1 MSKKMKMFEEEELSF
16 KNKFYRLMDLLISN
30 QTNSRTEAF
39 LLLGI
44 FYIQIISSFFSE
56 KVKIL
61 NIESKSDKIFI
72 YIEKIIRVKNLFK
85 DNYQYFQIISICLFV
100 LVITIISHFFISILL
115 TKRINY
121 YSYNKILINM
131 YIKLFLYVGYNIIF
145 DICFS
150 SFCFMLDEY
159 NSNFTSVKCS
169 SQNLIIIIL
178 SIINVAIALFFYIF
192 INIYY
197 NDSYYLSN
205 SYYSK
210 MSCNFNFFWG
220 FNCMIISFL
229 ITQIKAF
236 TKEIFLL
243 YNFIISIC
251 LFFYYIKHYSY
262 YDKYTNLYAGI
273 FHFLYLWTSVFSSI
287 FGYLELKEKG
297 IIYLITSIIVCFSYF
312 NIKNRIESKI
322 FLNSPFYKISNKYY
336 LLYYFRNLFQLTSN
350 LGVSYKDKSILS
362 GIIKMHSMECPEPNC
377 LLKTKADIYLPII
390 NKWNDKNKKEIEDE
404 VFLKNFIIIVMN
416 YFLYNGECT
425 PDMYLNL
432 SMYYLKI
439 IGNYCQAIYYYKKVS
454 EIKLSLREEFSF
466 IRLNIAISQSLIEKL
481 KNSNGQ
487 CNNLENLDVSM
498 YFKYEELSRNFLNE
512 INNDINLSL
521 EFWKAFQSPL
531 KESSKNIDFNK
542 IFKLTDKIRVTKKN
556 VEDMW
561 NKLFKIYGGVN
572 EFFLLYIEYVE
583 QINDDDLKK
592 RDLESLKRKNDSIG
606 DHINNNNFY
615 SILFNK
621 ETGIMIV
628 NGDKGNEGTIEFSN
642 KEIENIFKFKPIDLK
657 GMNITCLMP
666 KIFSLEHSKYMT
678 RYFNIGQKKII
689 DKNDFK
695 TFGKD
700 KDNSI
705 IKIKLALKLFPI
717 LNEDV
722 LFTGLILKENIDD
735 IIFLDDKYNIQG
747 MSVKIMKILNI
758 NNKNLF
764 QDNEIPF
771 YVICKKFVN
780 FYNIFLQGKKK
791 ENDVDNQTTINQIE
805 KDDENENKNENLKEK
820 KNEKEELHENIVI
833 NENVELEYEI
843 KLPQFLIDY
852 SEKSKKE
859 VKSFIPLKSL
869 QSESEDITEI
879 IEEYDED
886 DLLMD
891 EEKSKFN
898 VRKTIK
904 KKTLNKNNLFTSSLT
919 PTSTQNQVSTPIP
932 RDETPTPTPTPD
944 ATPLSDSIDE
954 ESNNNILEQNVVFN
968 KESEEEKLY
977 NERMEQYKKFFNE
990 RKFNELEELI
1000 DNYNKDSS
1008 SIEYKFNFTFDKY
1021 KYDNNKMSFI
1031 IRCIDNKN
1039 EVGQSQEDS
1048 VVDLDP
1054 KLVNYRKE
1062 KAESIKPLFELLEEE
1077 KNEILGLPEIFLNLS
1092 LENKNFQNLLQKCK
1106 NDLNEISKAYG
1117 QNKGEVLV
1125 DENSSQSSSQS
1136 LFDSGLVKKNR
1147 IEEIRS
1153 NIMMNVSKFYTLKY
1167 IKLVIILIGLFSI
1180 IFSYFYIRFSFS
1192 LFFNLKNS
1200 SILNAYLFKS
1210 TLWTTELISIFVSL
1224 RVLYLKE
1231 IIKFPGT
1238 TDFNY
1243 LNYYN
1248 NYYKFYDHCINKSL
1262 ELYYKLSDSF
1272 AFLEMDIPKYLT
1284 DEQLNSLFWDK
1295 IKVSYMNEIY
1305 INFSHMEDQS
1315 TFPMS
1320 IAQLLTN
1327 SHTYLKSPIFNS
1339 IFNNT
1344 LFYNDYYKNYFYFD
1358 YMTYIIIENGYDNIL
1373 PNQLKKISEIPSIIS
1388 NLNNSKSKNLY
1399 HIIFIFSAVII
1410 MLTILY
1416 LILIKLTNKSMTD
1429 GIKKVIKIK
1438 LEKIDEIIRKIK
1450 LFNDNLKKFNDN
1462 DLISE
1467 DNKEYS
1473 DYANNNTLRN
1483 NEQLGYKIRK
1493 RNNHELSLINNNGF
1507 NSDFKKYIPLSVL
1520 KHSFLYSLFN
1530 IIAFIICV
1538 VPIYVLSL
1546 NMINATN
1553 HAIIIQNYIFSKLI
1567 IASSSTIEIK
1577 CFLSDCHN
1585 KKLLNYSSLNKY
1597 DSIQEVI
1604 KGLTLFPNVNKF
1616 YNEKFLL
1623 NACSAA
1629 IDMEKDLDEY
1639 NNCLNDMIIK
1649 TANNTDNLIKVINE
1663 LIFSIKKTY
1672 EFIYNENYYYYK
1684 RNLFNS
1690 AYYQEIEKIFFKY
1703 FISISDNFHFEIEYD
1718 LLSYLYQKHT
1728 IALILIIIFVVSTTI
1743 YCLITRISLIK
1754 KIIHNLKVSRCIMK
1768 IIPTS
1773 VIISTP
1779 ELETWIENKY

>member
-1 MSKKMKMFEEEELSF
+1 MSKKIKMFEEEELSF
-16 KNKFYRLMDLLISN
+16 KNKFYILMDLLISN
-30 QTNSRTEAF
+30 QINSRAESF
-39 LLLGI
+39 LLIGI

-56 KVKIL
+56 KINVFNL
-61 NIESKSDKIFI
+61 ESKSDKLFI
-72 YIEKIIRVKNLFK
+72 YIEKIIRIKNLFK
-85 DNYQYFQIISICLFV
+85 DNYHYFQIISIILFV
-100 LVITIISHFFISILL
+100 LVILIIVHFFISIIL
-115 TKRINY
+115 TTRTNF
-121 YSYNKILINM
+121 YSYDKIFINM
-131 YIKLFLYVGYNIIF
+131 YLKLFIYVGYNIIF

-150 SFCFMLDEY
+150 SFCFVFDEY

-178 SIINVAIALFFYIF
+178 SVINVIIALIFYIF

-229 ITQIKAF
+229 ITQIKSF

-251 LFFYYIKHYSY
+251 LFFYYIKHYLY
-262 YDKYTNLYAGI
+262 YDKYTNLYVGI
-273 FHFLYLWTSVFSSI
+273 FHFLYMWTSIFSSI
-287 FGYLELKEKG
+287 FGYLEMKEKG
-297 IIYLITSIIVCFSYF
+297 IIYLITCIIVCSSYF

-322 FLNSPFYKISNKYY
+322 FLKSPFYKISNKYY
-336 LLYYFRNLFQLTSN
+336 LLYYFRYLYQLISN
-350 LGVSYKDKSILS
+350 IEESYKGKSILS
-362 GIIKMHSMECPEPNC
+362 GIIKMHCMECPEPNC
-377 LLKTKADIYLPII
+377 LLKTKEDIYLPII

-416 YFLYNGECT
+416 YFLYRGECT
-425 PDMYLNL
+425 ADMYLNL

-466 IRLNIAISQSLIEKL
+466 IRLNIAISKSLIEKL

-487 CNNLENLDVSM
+487 CNDLENLDVSM
-498 YFKYEELSRNFLNE
+498 YFKYEELSRNFINE

-521 EFWKAFQSPL
+521 EFWKTFQYPL

-542 IFKLTDKIRVTKKN
+542 IFKLTDKIRIAKKN

-572 EFFLLYIEYVE
+572 EFFVLYLEYVE

-592 RDLESLKRKNDSIG
+592 RDLESLKRKNDNIG
-606 DHINNNNFY
+606 EHINNNNYY

-621 ETGIMIV
+621 DTGIIIV

-642 KEIENIFKFKPIDLK
+642 KEIESIFKYKPIDLK

-666 KIFSLEHSKYMT
+666 KLFSFEHSKYMK

-705 IKIKLALKLFPI
+705 IKLKLAIKLFPI
-717 LNEDV
+717 LNDDV
-722 LFTGLILKENIDD
+722 LFAGLILKENIDD

-747 MSVKIMKILNI
+747 MSNKIMEILNI
-758 NNKNLF
+758 KNKNLF

-791 ENDVDNQTTINQIE
+791 EDDTVHQTTINQIE
-805 KDDENENKNENLKEK
+805 KDDENKNENIKDKKNE

-859 VKSFIPLKSL
+859 VKSYIPLKSI

-879 IEEYDED
+879 IEEFDED

-898 VRKTIK
+898 IRKTIK

-919 PTSTQNQVSTPIP
+919 PAGNPIQTPTPGEETPIP
-932 RDETPTPTPTPD
+932 TPD
-944 ATPLSDSIDE
+944 QTPLSDSIDE
-954 ESNNNILEQNVVFN
+954 ESNKNNLEQNVVFN

-977 NERMEQYKKFFNE
+977 IERMEKYKNFFNE
-990 RKFNELEELI
+990 GKFNELEELI
-1000 DNYNKDSS
+1000 DSYNKDSS

-1021 KYDNNKMSFI
+1021 KYDNNKISYI

-1039 EVGQSQEDS
+1039 EIGQSQEDS
-1048 VVDLDP
+1048 VADLDP
-1054 KLVNYRKE
+1054 KIIKYKKE
-1062 KAESIKPLFELLEEE
+1062 KSESIKPLFEILEEE
-1077 KNEILGLPEIFLNLS
+1077 RKEILGLPEIFLNLS
-1092 LENKNFQNLLQKCK
+1092 LENKKFQQLLEKCK
-1106 NDLNEISKAYG
+1106 NDINEMSKTYG
-1117 QNKGEVLV
+1117 QNKAQVLE
-1125 DENSSQSSSQS
+1125 DENSSQSSQS
-1136 LFDSGLVKKNR
+1136 HFDSGLVKKNR

-1167 IKLVIILIGLFSI
+1167 IKLVIILIGFFSI
-1180 IFSYFYIRFSFS
+1180 IFSFIFIRFSYS
-1192 LFFNLKNS
+1192 LFGFLFNSFFLNTNLFTS
-1200 SILNAYLFKS
+1200 S
-1210 TLWTTELISIFVSL
+1210 LWTSELISIFVSL

-1231 IIKFPGT
+1231 IIKIPGT

-1243 LNYYN
+1243 LDYYGN
-1248 NYYKFYDHCINKSL
+1248 NTKFYEHCINKSL
-1262 ELYYKLSDSF
+1262 DLYHKMSESF
-1272 AFLEMDIPKYLT
+1272 AELEMNMPNYLT
-1284 DEQLNSLFWDK
+1284 EEELNNLYWDV
-1295 IKVSYMNEIY
+1295 IKVSYVNEIY
-1305 INFSHMEDQS
+1305 KNYSHMEDQS

-1320 IAQLLTN
+1320 IAQLLSN
-1327 SHTYLKSPIFNS
+1327 SYTYLHSHIFNS
-1339 IFNNT
+1339 ISNNT
-1344 LFYNDYYKNYFYFD
+1344 AFYDDFSKNLFYFD

-1373 PNQLKKISEIPSIIS
+1373 PNQIKKISKIPNIIS
-1388 NLNNSKSKNLY
+1388 NLNISKRKSLN
-1399 HIIFIFSAVII
+1399 HIISIFSGILILLSVIYI
-1410 MLTILY
+1410 
-1416 LILIKLTNKSMTD
+1416 ILIKLTNKSMAD

-1450 LFNDNLKKFNDN
+1450 LFNDNLKKFNEN

-1467 DNKEYS
+1467 ENKEYS
-1473 DYANNNTLRN
+1473 DYGNNNSLRN
-1483 NEQLGYKIRK
+1483 NEQIGYRIRK

-1507 NSDFKKYIPLSVL
+1507 NSDFKKYIPLTVL
-1520 KHSFLYSLFN
+1520 KYSFLYSFFN
-1530 IIAFIICV
+1530 IIAFIVCLI
-1538 VPIYVLSL
+1538 PIYEISL
-1546 NMINATN
+1546 KMINATN
-1553 HAIIIQNYIFSKLI
+1553 QLIIIQNYIFSKLI
-1567 IASSSTIEIK
+1567 ITSSSTIEIK
-1577 CFLSDCHN
+1577 CFLSDCQN
-1585 KKLLNYSSLNKY
+1585 KKILNSSSLEKY
-1597 DSIQEVI
+1597 DIIQEVT
-1604 KGLTLFPNVNKF
+1604 KGLNLFPNVNEF

-1629 IDMEKDLDEY
+1629 FNKEREFDEY
-1639 NNCLNDMIIK
+1639 NNCLNDMTIK
-1649 TANNTDNLIKVINE
+1649 MANNTDNLIKLINE
-1663 LIFSIKKTY
+1663 LIFNIKKKY
-1672 EFIYNENYYYYK
+1672 EFSYMENYYYNK
-1684 RNLFNS
+1684 RDLFNS
-1690 AYYQEIEKIFFKY
+1690 SSYSEIEKMFFKY
-1703 FISISDNFHFEIEYD
+1703 LINVPKSFIIYAANDLYD
-1718 LLSYLYQKHT
+1718 YLFQKL
-1728 IALILIIIFVVSTTI
+1728 IIVIILIVIFIVSSII

-1773 VIISTP
+1773 IIISTP

>member
-1 MSKKMKMFEEEELSF
+1 
-16 KNKFYRLMDLLISN
+16 
-30 QTNSRTEAF
+30 
-39 LLLGI
+39 
-44 FYIQIISSFFSE
+44 
-56 KVKIL
+56 
-61 NIESKSDKIFI
+61 
-72 YIEKIIRVKNLFK
+72 
-85 DNYQYFQIISICLFV
+85 
-100 LVITIISHFFISILL
+100 
-115 TKRINY
+115 
-121 YSYNKILINM
+121 
-131 YIKLFLYVGYNIIF
+131 
-145 DICFS
+145 
-150 SFCFMLDEY
+150 
-159 NSNFTSVKCS
+159 
-169 SQNLIIIIL
+169 
-178 SIINVAIALFFYIF
+178 
-192 INIYY
+192 
-197 NDSYYLSN
+197 
-205 SYYSK
+205 
-210 MSCNFNFFWG
+210 
-220 FNCMIISFL
+220 
-229 ITQIKAF
+229 
-236 TKEIFLL
+236 
-243 YNFIISIC
+243 
-251 LFFYYIKHYSY
+251 
-262 YDKYTNLYAGI
+262 
-273 FHFLYLWTSVFSSI
+273 
-287 FGYLELKEKG
+287 
-297 IIYLITSIIVCFSYF
+297 
-312 NIKNRIESKI
+312 
-322 FLNSPFYKISNKYY
+322 
-336 LLYYFRNLFQLTSN
+336 
-350 LGVSYKDKSILS
+350 
-362 GIIKMHSMECPEPNC
+362 MHSMECPEPNC

-416 YFLYNGECT
+416 YFLYKGECT
-425 PDMYLNL
+425 ADMYLNL

-487 CNNLENLDVSM
+487 CSNLENLDVSM

-531 KESSKNIDFNK
+531 KELNRNIDYNK

-556 VEDMW
+556 VEDIW

-592 RDLESLKRKNDSIG
+592 RDLESLKRKNENIG

-642 KEIENIFKFKPIDLK
+642 KEIENIFKYKPIDLK

-666 KIFSLEHSKYMT
+666 KIFSVEHSKYMT

-717 LNEDV
+717 LNDDV
-722 LFTGLILKENIDD
+722 LFAGLILKENIDD

-791 ENDVDNQTTINQIE
+791 EDDVGNKTIINQNE

-859 VKSFIPLKSL
+859 VKSFIPLKSI
-869 QSESEDITEI
+869 QSESEEITEI
-879 IEEYDED
+879 IEEFDEE

-891 EEKSKFN
+891 EEKNKFN
-898 VRKTIK
+898 FRKTIK
-904 KKTLNKNNLFTSSLT
+904 KKTVNKNNLFNTSLT
-919 PTSTQNQVSTPIP
+919 PISTPNQASTP
-932 RDETPTPTPTPD
+932 VSRDETPTPTPTPD
-944 ATPLSDSIDE
+944 ATPLSDSIEE

-977 NERMEQYKKFFNE
+977 NERIEQYKKFFNDG
-990 RKFNELEELI
+990 KLNELEELI

-1021 KYDNNKMSFI
+1021 KYDDNKMSYI

-1039 EVGQSQEDS
+1039 EIGQSQEES
-1048 VVDLDP
+1048 AGDLDP
-1054 KLVNYRKE
+1054 KLVKYRKE
-1062 KAESIKPLFELLEEE
+1062 KAESIKPLYELLEDE
-1077 KNEILGLPEIFLNLS
+1077 KKEILGLPEIFLNLS
-1092 LENKNFQNLLQKCK
+1092 LENKNFQNLLEKCK

-1117 QNKGEVLV
+1117 QNKEKVLE
-1125 DENSSQSSSQS
+1125 DENSSQSTQS
-1136 LFDSGLVKKNR
+1136 HFDSGLVKKNR

-1153 NIMMNVSKFYTLKY
+1153 NIMMNVSKFYTLKF

-1180 IFSYFYIRFSFS
+1180 VFSYIYIQFSFS
-1192 LFFNLKNS
+1192 LFFNLNSS
-1200 SILNAYLFKS
+1200 SILTAYLFKS

-1231 IIKFPGT
+1231 IIKLPGT
-1238 TDFNY
+1238 TDFDY
-1243 LNYYN
+1243 LDYFYD
-1248 NYYKFYDHCINKSL
+1248 YYKFYDYCINKSL
-1262 ELYYKLSDSF
+1262 ELYNELSDSYSY
-1272 AFLEMDIPKYLT
+1272 LEMNMPNYLT
-1284 DEQLNSLFWDK
+1284 DEQLNNLYWDK
-1295 IKVSYMNEIY
+1295 IKVSYMNETY
-1305 INFSHMEDQS
+1305 KDLSHMEDQS

-1320 IAQLLTN
+1320 IAQLLSN
-1327 SHTYLKSPIFNS
+1327 ALSYLKSPIFNS
-1339 IFNNT
+1339 ILNNSQFNN
-1344 LFYNDYYKNYFYFD
+1344 DYHKNIFYFD

-1373 PNQLKKISEIPSIIS
+1373 PNQLKKISEIPNIIS
-1388 NLNNSKSKNLY
+1388 NLNNSKSKKLY
-1399 HIIFIFSAVII
+1399 HIIYIFSAII
-1410 MLTILY
+1410 IILSFLY
-1416 LILIKLTNKSMTD
+1416 IILIKLTNKSMVD

-1450 LFNDNLKKFNDN
+1450 LFNDNLKKFNEN

-1467 DNKEYS
+1467 DNKENS
-1473 DYANNNTLRN
+1473 DYANNNSLRN
-1483 NEQLGYKIRK
+1483 NEQLGYRARK
-1493 RNNHELSLINNNGF
+1493 RHNHELSLINNNGF
-1507 NSDFKKYIPLSVL
+1507 NSDFKKYIPLTVL
-1520 KHSFLYSLFN
+1520 KYSFLYSLFN

-1538 VPIYVLSL
+1538 IPIFILSL
-1546 NMINATN
+1546 KMINATN
-1553 HAIIIQNYIFSKLI
+1553 YIIIIQNYIFSKLI
-1567 IASSSTIEIK
+1567 VLSSSTIEIK
-1577 CFLSDCHN
+1577 CFLSDCQN
-1585 KKLLNYSSLNKY
+1585 KKSLNYSSLDKY
-1597 DSIQEVI
+1597 DSIQDVI
-1604 KGLTLFPNVNKF
+1604 KGLDLFPNVNKF

-1629 IDMEKDLDEY
+1629 INKEKDLDEY
-1639 NNCLNDMIIK
+1639 NNCLDDMIIK
-1649 TANNTDNLIKVINE
+1649 ITNNTENLIK
-1663 LIFSIKKTY
+1663 
-1672 EFIYNENYYYYK
+1672 
-1684 RNLFNS
+1684 
-1690 AYYQEIEKIFFKY
+1690 
-1703 FISISDNFHFEIEYD
+1703 
-1718 LLSYLYQKHT
+1718 
-1728 IALILIIIFVVSTTI
+1728 FV
-1743 YCLITRISLIK
+1743 
-1754 KIIHNLKVSRCIMK
+1754 
-1768 IIPTS
+1768 
-1773 VIISTP
+1773 
-1779 ELETWIENKY
+1779 